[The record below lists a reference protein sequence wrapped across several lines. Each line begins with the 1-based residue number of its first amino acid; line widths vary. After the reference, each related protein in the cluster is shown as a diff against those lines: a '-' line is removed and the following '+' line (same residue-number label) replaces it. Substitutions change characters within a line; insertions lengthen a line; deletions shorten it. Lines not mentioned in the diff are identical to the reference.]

1 MPANYLHGVQVI
13 EKVSAARP
21 IRTVN
26 TAVIGI
32 VGTAPDAD
40 PAAFPLDVP
49 VLIAGDR
56 TLAGKLD
63 TTGQGRGTLPAAM
76 DAIFNQIAPLI
87 VVVRVAEVRLASGA
101 IDQAATQSNVIGTV
115 TATGKHTGLQALLVA
130 ETITGV
136 RPRIL
141 GAPGFS
147 HAPGVAA
154 ALEAVA
160 NRLRAFA
167 YVDLAAASPSAAIT
181 ARSAHGA
188 KRTMLLWPKIK
199 AWSTAANAAVD
210 VPASAF
216 ALGLRAKLDNDVG
229 WHKSLSNA
237 VITGA
242 IGISQPVDWAL
253 QDPNSTANLL
263 NANEITT
270 IIRQGGFRFWGNR
283 TPATDPVWAFEVA
296 VRTGDVLADSI
307 AEAHLWAM
315 DKPMSKQLF
324 EEIVEGVNAK
334 FRELKAQGYIVDGK
348 AWLDQD
354 LNTKTSLAAG
364 KLWID
369 YEYTPVPPLENLNFN
384 ATITDRYLLELV
396 GGK

>member
-40 PAAFPLDVP
+40 AAAFPLNKP

-63 TTGQGRGTLPAAM
+63 TTGNGLGTLPAAM

-87 VVVRVAEVRLASGA
+87 VVVRVAEARLASGA
-101 IDQAATQSNVIGTV
+101 LDQAATQSNVIGTV
-115 TATGKHTGLQALLVA
+115 TAAGQYTGLQALLVA
-130 ETITGV
+130 EQVTGV

-147 HAPGVAA
+147 HAAGVAG

-167 YVDLAAASPSAAIT
+167 YVDLSAASPSAAIN
-181 ARSAHGA
+181 ARKAHGA
-188 KRTMLLWPKIK
+188 KRTMLLWPKLQ

-229 WHKSLSNA
+229 WHKSLSND
-237 VITGA
+237 VVTGA
-242 IGISQPVDWAL
+242 VGISQPVDWAL

-270 IIRQGGFRFWGNR
+270 LIRQGGFRFWGNR
-283 TPATDPVWAFEVA
+283 TPSIDPVWAFEVA

-315 DKPMSKQLF
+315 DKPMSRQLF

-354 LNTKTSLAAG
+354 LNTRTSLAAG

-369 YEYTPVPPLENLNFN
+369 YDYTPVPPLENLNFN